1 MKKGKWT
8 VCTFGLIL
16 SLLLSSCLKRGDVL
30 MKITVLQAG
39 KADAI
44 VIQSQGHTVL
54 IDTGLEE
61 DSSSLLQELD
71 TLEADTVDVMILTHF
86 DKDHAGGAAA
96 VLANYDV
103 GTVYTTYEA
112 DDGVDLSDVLAE
124 AGLSALAVT
133 AEKDVTFSIGS
144 ASFTIE
150 GAEGGYDENK
160 DNNSSLIT
168 TVSCG
173 TKTYLFMGDA
183 QKYRIEEYLEKHNET
198 VDFLKV
204 PYHGHYM
211 SCLKELYRVLQPS
224 ASVITCSDTEPQES
238 ELNKSEKLLKQY
250 GSVYRT
256 SDGTVTVYCYQNAFT
271 VEQ

>member
-1 MKKGKWT
+1 MRNIKRT
-8 VCTFGLIL
+8 LCAF
-16 SLLLSSCLKRGDVL
+16 SLVLAMLLSSCSKRGDVL

-44 VIQSQGHTVL
+44 VIQSQNKTVL

-61 DSSSLLQELD
+61 NSDALLEEMDDLD
-71 TLEADTVDVMILTHF
+71 VDEVDVMILTHF

-96 VLANYDV
+96 VLGEYDV

-112 DDGVDLSDVLAE
+112 DDGVDISDALEE
-124 AGLSALAVT
+124 AGLTAEVVT
-133 AEKDVTFSIGS
+133 ADSDVTFTIGN

-150 GAEGGYDENK
+150 GAEGGYDENE

-168 TVSCG
+168 TVTCG

-183 QKYRIEEYLEKHNET
+183 QKYRIEEYLEEHDET

-211 SCLKELYRVLQPS
+211 NCLKELYSVLQPG
-224 ASVITCSDTEPQES
+224 ASVITCSDTEPDES
-238 ELNKSEKLLKQY
+238 EVAKSVKLLKQY
-250 GSVYRT
+250 GSVYKT
-256 SDGTVTVYCYQNAFT
+256 SDGTVTVYCYQDAFT